1 MKFSKSLI
9 ASATLLALASA
20 AHAQLKTD
28 GLLEV
33 YGRASFSV
41 DRLDDGNKYNSMNLS
56 SNASRLGF
64 KGSKSIGELTGIWQ
78 IEQQIEFNLS
88 NGTDSTSGPFIDP
101 KATNN
106 RLASRDT
113 FAGLQGA
120 FGTVRI
126 GKFDTP
132 MKVAREPFNLFGDQ
146 LGDMRNLTRV
156 AGAKF
161 DERLNNMLEYQTP
174 VMNGFQAKIARSF
187 HSGTSVENT
196 AAGVEKKQ
204 DATSMSLGYKAGN
217 IDASLAYETYGED
230 NALSSTVNGKRNATR
245 AAISYKLTPD
255 LRAVGFYQTADSVS
269 GTAVND
275 SGTVTGVGLEYM
287 VSPKIALKGHY
298 MDRSA
303 DKANRDSKMSTVGA
317 EYRYS
322 KELRFYANYASVSN
336 GSDIKLNPWAEGR
349 TAAPGSTQNAG
360 VNGKTTSGLSLG
372 MRYDF

>member
-20 AHAQLKTD
+20 AQAQLKTD

-41 DRLDDGNKYNSMNLS
+41 DRLDDGDKYNRMNLS

-64 KGSKSIGELTGIWQ
+64 RGSKKIGELTGIWQ
-78 IEQQIEFNLS
+78 IEQEIQFNMS
-88 NGTDSTSGPFIDP
+88 NAAADTY
-101 KATNN
+101 N

-156 AGAKF
+156 GDAKF
-161 DERLNNMLEYQTP
+161 DERLNNMFEYQTP
-174 VMNGFQAKIARSF
+174 VMNGFQAKIAHSF
-187 HSGTSVENT
+187 HAGTSAVTNT
-196 AAGVEKKQ
+196 TTGVESKD
-204 DATSMSLGYKAGN
+204 DATSASLGYKAGN
-217 IDASLAYETYGED
+217 LEATLAYETYAE
-230 NALSSTVNGKRNATR
+230 NTATTGKRDATR
-245 AAISYKLTPD
+245 AAASYKVTPV
-255 LRAVGFYQTADSVS
+255 LRLVGFFQTADTKS
-269 GTAVND
+269 GTTTITD
-275 SGTVTGVGLEYM
+275 LGGKVTGVGFEYM
-287 VSPKIALKGHY
+287 VSPKTALKAHY
-298 MDRSA
+298 MDR
-303 DKANRDSKMSTVGA
+303 KANAANSDASMYTLGA

-322 KELRFYANYASVSN
+322 KELRFYANYAGIDNDSAVN
-336 GSDIKLNPWAEGR
+336 LTPWKEGR
-349 TAAPGSTQNAG
+349 TAAPSAGSGAK
-360 VNGKTTSGLSLG
+360 GKTTTGLSIG